1 MTANSKDKIDLKDIA
16 KIKRFFSV
24 KDTKV
29 DKKDMVVSTVTFS
42 VKFREHITIFSKEN
56 NYRSLQAAME
66 HAIKKL
72 MQDKNY
78 QYEE

>member
-1 MTANSKDKIDLKDIA
+1 MTSNTEDKTDLT
-16 KIKRFFSV
+16 KIKRNFSG
-24 KDTKV
+24 KSTKLN
-29 DKKDMVVSTVTFS
+29 KKDMVCSTITFTA
-42 VKFREHITIFSKEN
+42 KFREHITIFSKEN
-56 NYRSLQAAME
+56 NYGTLQAVME